1 MRKIGGVIAVASF
14 AIGLLAGALI
24 EPLTIS
30 RIWEV
35 GPMTDPMDYQ
45 TFRDKAVAELE
56 TNPDLISFKAEAP
69 FLQEMRRSA
78 AQWEPLLRNL
88 MADQSVSLDVKIGAL
103 PAIFDLPAEQLVNFA
118 DHLNSLSLMQPEL
131 FPLVML
137 AVTNSYR
144 SSGFMKKDMIAD
156 TSLIDLDHR
165 RDAQTVL
172 SNIARNPSLDKDL
185 LQPGQFMERYAPH
198 RSEQ

>member
-24 EPLTIS
+24 EPLAIS

-35 GPMTDPMDYQ
+35 GPMADPMNYQ

-78 AQWEPLLRNL
+78 AQWEPLLRSL
-88 MADQSVSLDVKIGAL
+88 MADQAVSLDVKIGAL

-118 DHLNSLSLMQPEL
+118 DYLNSLSLMQPEL

-137 AVTNSYR
+137 AATNSYR

-172 SNIARNPSLDKDL
+172 SIIARNPSLDKDL
-185 LQPGQFMERYAPH
+185 LQPGQFMEKYAPR
-198 RSEQ
+198 RSVQ